1 MLAKTTTHRQ
11 RYWLK
16 HVEAADVS
24 DGTIAEYAAS
34 HDVSLKGLYQWKS
47 KLMKLKLYQ
56 PATSSTKPDF
66 VPVSPSR
73 RSRQKQ
79 TVPPLHIEQTGC
91 TVTLANGTRI
101 EFHGE
106 LSVGVI
112 RSIMTTVSQAH

>member
-16 HVEAADVS
+16 HVEAADLS
-24 DGTIAEYAAS
+24 DGSIAEYATAN
-34 HDVSLKGLYQWKS
+34 DVSLKGLYQWKS

-56 PATSSTKPDF
+56 PATPTPKPDF
-66 VPVSPSR
+66 VPVKPTHLPT
-73 RSRQKQ
+73 QKQ
-79 TVPPLHIEQTGC
+79 VVQPLHAEQTGC

-106 LSVGVI
+106 LSTVVI
-112 RSIMTTVSQAH
+112 RSIMTTVSQVH

>member
-24 DGTIAEYAAS
+24 DGTIAEYATS
-34 HDVSLKGLYQWKS
+34 HDVSLKLLYQWKS

-56 PATSSTKPDF
+56 PATSSSKPDF
-66 VPVSPSR
+66 VPVKPAQSQL
-73 RSRQKQ
+73 QKQ
-79 TVPPLHIEQTGC
+79 VVPPLHVEQTGC

-106 LSVGVI
+106 LSAGVI
-112 RSIMTTVSQAH
+112 RTIMTTVSQSH